1 MQVGAGGDVP
11 EEFYM
16 PKEDP
21 EREKLATSVNV
32 KKGAKHKV
40 PVTVQE
46 ECVIKYVHV
55 KSASSSTHT

>member
-1 MQVGAGGDVP
+1 MGGGGDVP

-46 ECVIKYVHV
+46 ECVIKYVRRW
-55 KSASSSTHT
+55 SSQSSTCYT